1 MKSGNDD
8 GRKRDEAAREILH
21 YLASNP
27 DAEDTLEGI
36 ARWWL
41 ERRRIELTINEVR
54 DSVEMLLNRGLILAS
69 RQRLKAP
76 CYRMNPAKQTEI
88 AKLLER
94 DDPHFLSGSSAT
106 DASSTA

>member
-1 MKSGNDD
+1 
-8 GRKRDEAAREILH
+8 
-21 YLASNP
+21 
-27 DAEDTLEGI
+27 LEGI

-54 DSVEMLLNRGLILAS
+54 DSVEMLLNHGLILAS

-76 CYRMNPAKQTEI
+76 CYRMNPARQTEI

-94 DDPHFLSGSSAT
+94 DNTHFLSGSSAT